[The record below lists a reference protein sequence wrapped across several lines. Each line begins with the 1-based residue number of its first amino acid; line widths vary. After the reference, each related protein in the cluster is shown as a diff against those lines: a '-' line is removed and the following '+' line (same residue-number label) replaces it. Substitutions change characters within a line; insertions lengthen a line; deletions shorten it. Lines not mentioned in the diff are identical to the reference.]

1 MKGRRAKLGR
11 AFRRLFVVVSFA
23 ALVGGM
29 VTAVDRGS
37 EARRMSREIRQLQQD
52 ASTAEARIGRQMR
65 RLDSLT
71 SRGRILRE
79 AAEMGLRPAEDDEI
93 TFLRE
98 APEDEEE
105 DEGR

>member
-11 AFRRLFVVVSFA
+11 AFRRLFVVASFA

-37 EARRMSREIRQLQQD
+37 EARQVSREIRELEQD
-52 ASTAEARIGRQMR
+52 ASTAEARIGHEMR

-98 APEDEEE
+98 APEDEQE
-105 DEGR
+105 DGGR

>member
-1 MKGRRAKLGR
+1 MA
-11 AFRRLFVVVSFA
+11 SFA

-29 VTAVDRGS
+29 VAAVDRGS
-37 EARRMSREIRQLQQD
+37 EARSLSREIQRLEGE
-52 ASTAEARIGRQMR
+52 AAAAESRIGGQMR

-98 APEDEEE
+98 SSGENTESG
-105 DEGR
+105 GR

>member
-11 AFRRLFVVVSFA
+11 AFRRLFVVASFA

-29 VTAVDRGS
+29 VAAVDRGS
-37 EARRMSREIRQLQQD
+37 EARQMSREIRELEQD
-52 ASTAEARIGRQMR
+52 ASTAEARIGREMR
-65 RLDSLT
+65 HLDSLT

-93 TFLRE
+93 TFLRQ